1 MEVLDHQE
9 EEVLVEEE
17 IIIMDLEEGHPQEV
31 ILLVDS
37 EEDKEDMVDLVE
49 EEEAMEV
56 MEVTVIIDFGILSL
70 VIFSFNMS
78 FSLNRQR
85 K

>member
-1 MEVLDHQE
+1 
-9 EEVLVEEE
+9 
-17 IIIMDLEEGHPQEV
+17 MDLEEGHPQEV

-56 MEVTVIIDFGILSL
+56 MEVTEVTDIIDFGILSL